1 MTFKSILKPD
11 ASTMA
16 GLATVGT
23 VFAVYQ
29 LNVGSV
35 SQATATDANHPVL
48 NSSRKK
54 AGYTALAI
62 VGALT
67 LITRDANIGILGG
80 GSIIAMELAYRH
92 GIMVNPQSLAMENPN
107 PQAAYEPAENVIPFA
122 QQGETA

>member
-1 MTFKSILKPD
+1 MAFKSILKPD

-16 GLATVGT
+16 GLATIGT

-35 SQATATDANHPVL
+35 SQATASDSNHPVL
-48 NSSRKK
+48 HSAKKK

-67 LITRDANIGILGG
+67 LITKDANVGILGA
-80 GSIIAMELAYRH
+80 GSIITMELAYRH
-92 GIMVNPQSLAMENPN
+92 GIMSNPQSLKMQNPN
-107 PQAAYEPAENVIPFA
+107 PETAYMPAENVVPFA

>member
-35 SQATATDANHPVL
+35 SQATVTDANHPVM
-48 NSSRKK
+48 NASRRK

-62 VGALT
+62 VSALT
-67 LITRDANIGILGG
+67 LITRDANIGILGA
-80 GSIIAMELAYRH
+80 GSIIAMELAYRN
-92 GIMVNPQSLAMENPN
+92 GIMANPQSLKLVDPN
-107 PQAAYEPAENVIPFA
+107 PATAYEPAENVTPFPY
-122 QQGETA
+122 QGETA

>member
-1 MTFKSILKPD
+1 MSFKSVLKPD

-16 GLATVGT
+16 SLATAGT

-35 SQATATDANHPVL
+35 SEAAATDANHPVL
-48 NSSRKK
+48 ASSRKK
-54 AGYTALAI
+54 AGYTALAL

-67 LITRDANIGILGG
+67 LITRDANIGIMGA

-92 GIMVNPQSLAMENPN
+92 GIMANPQSMTMQNPN
-107 PQAAYEPAENVIPFA
+107 PNAAYEPAENVIPFA
-122 QQGETA
+122 YQGETA

>member
-1 MTFKSILKPD
+1 VSWKSVLKPEG
-11 ASTMA
+11 STMA

-35 SQATATDANHPVL
+35 SQATATDSNHPVL
-48 NSSRKK
+48 NSTRKK

-62 VGALT
+62 VAGLT
-67 LITRDANIGILGG
+67 LITKDANIGILGA

-92 GIMVNPQSLAMENPN
+92 GIMVNPQSLQMENPN
-107 PQAAYEPAENVIPFA
+107 PAAAYEPAENVIPFA
-122 QQGETA
+122 MQGETA